1 MAAKFFF
8 QSLIPKYRAYA
19 QSGRVVAFDTETTGF
34 GSEDEVV
41 QIAAI
46 EYVNGAK
53 SRTFMSYLKPSVP
66 IGEEASQV
74 NGITNEFLEAN
85 GRPPKEVLT
94 EFVEFVG
101 DNCLLVAHNLPFDLR
116 MIYQGFTKYN
126 VGGPGNT
133 VFGCDTRDFVKDMR
147 FNLPNH
153 KLATCVE
160 HFALDAANSHD
171 AFDDTDACAKLFFK
185 LVNVEIH

>member
-19 QSGRVVAFDTETTGF
+19 QNGRVVVFDTETTGF

-41 QIAAI
+41 QIAAV
-46 EYVNGAK
+46 EYDHGHK
-53 SRTFMSYLKPSVP
+53 ERSFTSYLKPSVP

-85 GRPPKEVLT
+85 GRLPAQVLS
-94 EFVEFVG
+94 EFVSFVG

-116 MIYQGFTKYN
+116 MISQGFAKYN
-126 VGGPGNT
+126 VQGPGNT
-133 VFGCDTRDFVKDMR
+133 VVGCDTRDFVKDMR

-160 HFALDAANSHD
+160 HFALDAQNSHD
-171 AFDDTDACAKLFFK
+171 AFDDADACAKLFFK